1 MATIALQRVANP
13 LEFGVVVTGED
24 GRITRFLEKPS
35 WGEIFSDTINTG
47 IYVLEPEVFEYMETG
62 KNYDFS
68 RDIFPLMLR
77 DGRALYAGMSC
88 GGYWSDIGNLQ
99 QYMQANYDALRRAV
113 KLEIPG
119 VEVRPGVWVGDG
131 ASHLA
136 GRARA
141 RAGLH
146 RPQRYDRGGRRYR
159 GTDARSALLQSSR
172 QTRGFCGRLRGRM
185 LTSARRRR

>member
-77 DGRALYAGMSC
+77 DGRALCGHVCGRLLERYRQLAAIYAGE
-88 GGYWSDIGNLQ
+88 
-99 QYMQANYDALRRAV
+99 LRCVTASGEARDSRCRDS
-113 KLEIPG
+113 PG
-119 VEVRPGVWVGDG
+119 RLGRRGRFDF
-131 ASHLA
+131 A

-141 RAGLH
+141 RAG
-146 RPQRYDRGGRRYR
+146 RASVA
-159 GTDARSALLQSSR
+159 T
-172 QTRGFCGRLRGRM
+172 
-185 LTSARRRR
+185 